1 MDFGGT
7 LAHKH
12 FFGVQAMSMKTRI
25 ISLLLVMSSCA
36 LPVLSG
42 AQDLKAD
49 APDRYTVQRG
59 DTLWG
64 ISGRYLT
71 SPWNWPRLW
80 GMNREQVRNPHRIYP
95 GDVLVLDRASGRLH
109 VEARAD
115 AMSPRVRTA
124 DIAETVPTIPPSA
137 IEAFISRPM
146 VIGENELDSAPNIMA
161 TEESRVV
168 VGAGNIAYVK
178 GLTQDK
184 GANWYIYRRGDK
196 LVDPDS
202 GATLGYLGQYLGDA
216 VVRQFGEVS
225 RIEITKSVQEIY
237 TGDRLVPV
245 SKEAPLFAYVPR
257 APNSAVKGRVMSLND
272 NLFETGRYSVVSLS
286 RGAKDGL
293 EAGHV
298 LALYRSSTASRYS
311 LRTSAILGRTGPT
324 GNDGR
329 RPYHEEQLNVRNSPI
344 YNRPPLIDEADI
356 AKIPAERYGLV
367 MVFRTFERASF
378 ALVMQASLPVAI
390 DDVFSTP

>member
-1 MDFGGT
+1 
-7 LAHKH
+7 
-12 FFGVQAMSMKTRI
+12 MKTRI
-25 ISLLLVMSSCA
+25 ISLLLALGCFA
-36 LPVLSG
+36 LPALSS
-42 AQDLKAD
+42 AQDIKAD

-71 SPWNWPRLW
+71 TPWNWPRLW
-80 GMNREQVRNPHRIYP
+80 GMNRDQVRNPHRIYP
-95 GDVLVLDRASGRLH
+95 GDVLVLDRATGRLS
-109 VEARAD
+109 VAGRAD
-115 AMSPRVRTA
+115 AMVPRVRVE
-124 DIAETVPTIPPSA
+124 DIAEVVPTIAPSA
-137 IEAFISRPM
+137 IEAFVSRPM
-146 VIGENELDSAPNIMA
+146 VIGENELDAAPNIMA

-178 GLTQDK
+178 GLTKEQ
-184 GANWYIYRRGDK
+184 GENWYIYRRGDK

-202 GATLGYLGQYLGDA
+202 GATLGYLGLYLGDA
-216 VVRQFGEVS
+216 VVRQFGDVS

-237 TGDRLVPV
+237 TGDRLVPIG
-245 SKEAPLFAYVPR
+245 KEAPVFAYVPR
-257 APNSAVKGRVMSLND
+257 APSGAVKGRVMSLND

-293 EAGHV
+293 ESGHV
-298 LALYRSSTASRYS
+298 LALYRSPTASRYS

-329 RPYHEEQLNVRNSPI
+329 RTYLEEELNVRNSPMYSKPKPI
-344 YNRPPLIDEADI
+344 NEADI
-356 AKIPAERYGLV
+356 ASIPAERYGLV

-378 ALVMQASLPVAI
+378 ALVMQANLPVAI
-390 DDVFSTP
+390 DDVFTTP

>member
-1 MDFGGT
+1 
-7 LAHKH
+7 
-12 FFGVQAMSMKTRI
+12 MKTRI
-25 ISLLLVMSSCA
+25 ISLLLVMSSFA
-36 LPVLSG
+36 LAALSS

-80 GMNREQVRNPHRIYP
+80 GMNRDQVRNPHRIYP
-95 GDVLVLDRASGRLH
+95 GDVLVLDRASGTLR
-109 VEARAD
+109 VGERSE
-115 AMSPRVRTA
+115 AMSPRVRTE
-124 DIAETVPTIPPSA
+124 DIQQAVPTIPPSA
-137 IEAFISRPM
+137 IEAFASRPM
-146 VIGENELDSAPNIMA
+146 VISENELDGAPRIMA

-168 VGAGNIAYVK
+168 VGAGNIAYAK

-184 GANWYIYRRGDK
+184 GESWHIYRRGDR

-202 GATLGYLGQYLGDA
+202 GATLGYLGMYLGDA
-216 VVRQFGEVS
+216 TVRKFGDVS

-245 SKEAPLFAYVPR
+245 SKEAPVFAYVPR
-257 APNSAVKGRVMSLND
+257 APNGAVKGRVMSLND

-293 EAGHV
+293 ESGHV
-298 LALYRSSTASRYS
+298 LALYRSPTASRYS

-324 GNDGR
+324 GSDGR

-344 YNRPPLIDEADI
+344 YNKPSPINEADI
-356 AKIPAERYGLV
+356 ASIPAERYGLV

-390 DDVFSTP
+390 DDVFTTP